1 MLDRSNEEQ
10 LTSRRLDGDLILPSY
25 EDYCV
30 SNVPGVAS
38 AILGFPPA
46 GKSQLLLQRISR
58 EVDIDNV
65 QNVVLL
71 VLDGFGFD
79 AWTKQ
84 VADGGFFQSVT
95 EGGLVLPITT
105 VFPSTTAAAL
115 TSINTGLTPQ
125 EHGLP
130 EWFVYMKELDEII
143 ATLPFT
149 PMGSNRGDSLVGKV
163 SPTILLSAESVHSR
177 MRRSGIDSVALLPA
191 GIARRA
197 YSKLLFRKG
206 SRIVP
211 YGSLAGFATSL
222 KKRLAGLRNK
232 SLVYAYWDSI
242 DISGHDYGPDS
253 DETQAE
259 LSALSYVL
267 KKEVVD
273 KLDRETARK
282 TLLLVTADHGQIK
295 VNPEDT
301 VYLNRFRRV
310 VSAFAKSKAGKE
322 ILPSWSPRD
331 VALYIKE
338 EEVDEIQSR
347 LIKLLGDK
355 ALVLKTSEAIHA
367 GLFGTGRPSRRFVE
381 RAGNLLILSRRNNLI
396 WYRHPAGDE
405 FDLLGMHGG
414 LTRNEMLIPLAAAR
428 LST

>member
-1 MLDRSNEEQ
+1 LLDRSKEEQ
-10 LTSRRLDGDLILPSY
+10 LTSNRFDREFVLPSY
-25 EDYCV
+25 DDYCV

-38 AILGFPPA
+38 SIFGIPT
-46 GKSQLLLQRISR
+46 GKALPLLQHISHK
-58 EVDIDNV
+58 VNIDNV
-65 QNVVLL
+65 QNVVML
-71 VLDGFGFD
+71 VLDGFGFE

-84 VADGGFFQSVT
+84 TADGGFFQSVT
-95 EGGLVLPITT
+95 DGGLVLPITT

-143 ATLPFT
+143 ETLPFT
-149 PMGSNRGDSLVGKV
+149 PMGSNQGDSLIGRV
-163 SPTILLSAESVHSR
+163 SPRILFSAESLHSR
-177 MRRSGIDSVALLPA
+177 MQRSGVDSVALLPG

-197 YSKLLFRKG
+197 FTKLIFGRG

-211 YGSLAGFATSL
+211 YGSLAGFAVSL
-222 KKRLAGLRNK
+222 RKRLTELRNK
-232 SLVYAYWDSI
+232 TLVYAYWDLI

-253 DETQAE
+253 VETNAE
-259 LSALSYVL
+259 ISSLSLAL
-267 KKEVVD
+267 KREFVD
-273 KLDRETARK
+273 KLDRETAKR

-310 VSAFAKSKAGKE
+310 VSAFARSKAGKV

-331 VALYIKE
+331 VALYMHQGE
-338 EEVDEIQSR
+338 LDRVQSR
-347 LIKLLGDK
+347 LIEVLGDR
-355 ALVLKTSEAIHA
+355 ALVLKTSEAIQA
-367 GLFGTGRPSRRFVE
+367 GLFGIGRPTRRFVE
-381 RAGNLLILSRRNNLI
+381 RAGNLLILPRSNHMV
-396 WYRHPAGDE
+396 WYRHSTGEE

-414 LTRNEMLIPLAAAR
+414 LTRGEMLVPLAAAR
-428 LST
+428 LD